1 MNTIAISKFKAECLA
16 LLERV
21 RKTGEPLLVTRR
33 GEPVAQVLPPPVP
46 EPSQGSAFGAM
57 AGTAEEIGDIVESL
71 ATDDW
76 EALR

>member
-1 MNTIAISKFKAECLA
+1 MATVAISKFKAECLA

-33 GEPVAQVLPPPVP
+33 GEPVAQVLPPPTP
-46 EPSQGSAFGAM
+46 DPSEGSAFGAM
-57 AGTAEEIGDIVESL
+57 AGTAEELGDIVEPIV
-71 ATDDW
+71 TEDW

>member
-1 MNTIAISKFKAECLA
+1 MTTVAISKFKAECLA

-33 GEPVAQVLPPPVP
+33 GEPVAQVLPPPAP
-46 EPSQGSAFGAM
+46 DPSAGSAFGAM
-57 AGTAEEIGDIVESL
+57 AGTAEELGDIVEPM
-71 ATDDW
+71 ATEDW